1 MKRKVTV
8 IEAIEHAR
16 QRIRV
21 AAYVRVSSKS
31 EDQENSFQ
39 AQQHHYQS
47 VLSFD
52 PNVELIEIYADE
64 GITGTSVK
72 KREDFLR
79 MLYDAR
85 HNKFDRL
92 IVKSVTRFGRN
103 IVDTLNALRDL
114 ERAGVSVCLQ
124 QPFR

>member
-39 AQQHHYQS
+39 AQQLHYQS
-47 VLSFD
+47 VLAFD
-52 PNVELIEIYADE
+52 PKVIRNSCRIARRFIS
-64 GITGTSVK
+64 T
-72 KREDFLR
+72 
-79 MLYDAR
+79 LYGLLHR
-85 HNKFDRL
+85 
-92 IVKSVTRFGRN
+92 I
-103 IVDTLNALRDL
+103 I
-114 ERAGVSVCLQ
+114 
-124 QPFR
+124 